1 MMLALASIRMSNRFV
16 CQNGMKSQDLVHGE
30 RFFKIQVQIKSIFSL
45 IEALHLMIFAEIKIR
60 IFYLFFE
67 QVLSVRMGCSN
78 MYVHLQNT

>member
-1 MMLALASIRMSNRFV
+1 MLALTSIRMSNRFV

-45 IEALHLMIFAEIKIR
+45 IEALHLMLFAEIKIR

>member
-1 MMLALASIRMSNRFV
+1 MMLALTSIRMSNRFV

-45 IEALHLMIFAEIKIR
+45 IEALHLMLFAEIKIR